1 MNIDPMQDLMLSL
14 ETIFGELD
22 MDVDPQLIGVSGYS
36 DTFKTQTWVR
46 LNPLLQQALASAYES
61 YTILLEMEEEPSDEE
76 E

>member
-14 ETIFGELD
+14 NTIFSEMD
-22 MDVDPQLIGVSGYS
+22 MDVDPQLIGVTGYS

-46 LNPLLQQALASAYES
+46 LNPLLQQALASAYEA
-61 YTILLEMEEEPSDEE
+61 YVTILEMEDEPSDEE